1 MKIMNIK
8 FEASEINVKEGVD
21 TAMKTAKKIVKNTN
35 ETVLD
40 LTEDILEGTI
50 ARGTEWQ
57 NVAEK
62 SVKGGLKI
70 AAKQQDIF
78 FDTLDI
84 IKGEYIRNRQR
95 FGKLFS
101 QN

>member
-8 FEASEINVKEGVD
+8 FEASEINIKEGVE
-21 TAMKTAKKIVKNTN
+21 TAKKTAKKIVKNTN
-35 ETVLD
+35 AAVLD
-40 LTEDILEGTI
+40 ITEDIVEGSI

-57 NVAEK
+57 SVAEK

-70 AAKQQDIF
+70 AAKQQDMF
-78 FDTLDI
+78 FDTLDM
-84 IKGEYIRNRQR
+84 IKGEYIRNRGR

>member
-1 MKIMNIK
+1 MKIMNINIETPK
-8 FEASEINVKEGVD
+8 VDVRSGV
-21 TAMKTAKKIVKNTN
+21 KTAKKIVKTANN
-35 ETVLD
+35 VALD
-40 LTEDILEGTI
+40 ITEDIVEGTL

-62 SVKGGLKI
+62 SVKGGLKL
-70 AAKQQDIF
+70 AAKQQDMF
-78 FDTLDI
+78 FDTLDMF
-84 IKGEYIRNRQR
+84 KGEFLRNKER

>member
-1 MKIMNIK
+1 MKIKTINIETPK
-8 FEASEINVKEGVD
+8 IDLSAGVK
-21 TAMKTAKKIVKNTN
+21 AAKKIVKTTN
-35 ETVLD
+35 SVALEI
-40 LTEDILEGTI
+40 TEDIVEGTL

-70 AAKQQDIF
+70 AAKQQDMI

-84 IKGEYIRNRQR
+84 LKGEYLRNRER
-95 FGKLFS
+95 FAKLFS

>member
-8 FEASEINVKEGVD
+8 IEAPKVNVKSGVN
-21 TAMKTAKKIVKNTN
+21 TAKKIVKTANN
-35 ETVLD
+35 VALD
-40 LTEDILEGTI
+40 ITEDLVEGTL

-62 SVKGGLKI
+62 SVKGGLKL
-70 AAKQQDIF
+70 AAKQQDMF
-78 FDTLDI
+78 FDTLDMF
-84 IKGEYIRNRQR
+84 KGEFLRNKNR

>member
-1 MKIMNIK
+1 MQINNIK
-8 FEASEINVKEGVD
+8 IEAPKVDVKAGVK
-21 TAMKTAKKIVKNTN
+21 AAKKIVKTAND
-35 ETVLD
+35 VALD
-40 LTEDILEGTI
+40 ITEDIVEGTL

-57 NVAEK
+57 NIAEK

-70 AAKQQDIF
+70 AAKQQDMF
-78 FDTLDI
+78 FDTLEML
-84 IKGEYIRNRQR
+84 KGEYIRNRGR

>member
-8 FEASEINVKEGVD
+8 FETSEINIQGGVD
-21 TAMKTAKKIVKNTN
+21 TAKKTAKKLVKNTN
-35 ETVLD
+35 AAVLD
-40 LTEDILEGTI
+40 MTEDIVEGTI
-50 ARGTEWQ
+50 ARGSEWQ
-57 NVAEK
+57 NIAEK

-70 AAKQQDIF
+70 AAKQQDML

-84 IKGEYIRNRQR
+84 IKGEYIRNRGR
-95 FGKLFS
+95 FSKLFS

>member
-1 MKIMNIK
+1 MKINNIK
-8 FEASEINVKEGVD
+8 LEAPKVDVKAGV
-21 TAMKTAKKIVKNTN
+21 KTAKKIVKTANN
-35 ETVLD
+35 VALD
-40 LTEDILEGTI
+40 ITEDIVEGTL

-70 AAKQQDIF
+70 VAKQQDMF
-78 FDTLDI
+78 FDTLDML
-84 IKGEYIRNRQR
+84 KGEYIRNRGR